1 MSKSEILNI
10 VKLALVFLLP
20 LPLLVIPPSSLER
33 LPSLCLIK
41 SIFGVE
47 CPGCGMT
54 RALSYLL
61 HGDLPGGLHS
71 NPLALIV
78 LPLLGFLW
86 LRFVVI
92 NTLSLFSPPAR

>member
-1 MSKSEILNI
+1 MSKSLNTI
-10 VKLALVFLLP
+10 KLALVFLLP
-20 LPLLVIPPSSLER
+20 LPLFAIPPSSLEG

-47 CPGCGMT
+47 CPGCGMA
-54 RALSYLL
+54 RALAYLL
-61 HGDLPGGLHS
+61 HGDLPGALQS
-71 NPLALIV
+71 NPLALMV

-92 NTLSLFSPPAR
+92 KTLSLFSPPAA

>member
-1 MSKSEILNI
+1 MSKSLNMI
-10 VKLALVFLLP
+10 KLALVFLLP
-20 LPLLVIPPSSLER
+20 LPLLLISPSSLES

-41 SIFGVE
+41 TIFGVE

-54 RALSYLL
+54 RALAYLL
-61 HGDLPGGLHS
+61 HGDLPGALHS

-86 LRFVVI
+86 LRFVVT
-92 NTLSLFSPPAR
+92 NALSLFSPPAT